1 MLGITFKKKPA
12 DDAQDTSSTRN
23 MSEEEKTKR
32 LKQFLKLSRKT
43 KFKVI
48 AHPDKDQE
56 QGKAPQAEANNQLLA
71 QEKAHQKRREI
82 NRYRRKMKEKK
93 LMQMRKLD
101 KIAALR
107 GLAPRENTPVVN
119 KNRVPNLALAMA
131 ASGKGSA
138 R

>member
-23 MSEEEKTKR
+23 MSEEEKTRR

-48 AHPDKDQE
+48 AHPDKDME
-56 QGKAPQAEANNQLLA
+56 QGKAPQAESNDKLLA
-71 QEKAHQKRREI
+71 QERAKQKRREFDK
-82 NRYRRKMKEKK
+82 YKRKMKAKK
-93 LMQMRKLD
+93 LMQLRKAEQ
-101 KIAALR
+101 INALR
-107 GLAPRENTPVVN
+107 GLAPKENTPVVS